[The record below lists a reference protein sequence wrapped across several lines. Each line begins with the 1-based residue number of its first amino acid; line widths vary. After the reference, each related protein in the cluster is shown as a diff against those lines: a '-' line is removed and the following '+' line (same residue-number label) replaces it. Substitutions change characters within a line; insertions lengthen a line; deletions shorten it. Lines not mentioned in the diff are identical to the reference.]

1 MKNKHIH
8 LLAILTAL
16 LIINGC
22 TPSFHVKKARK
33 HTAKALE
40 KGVVIPKDTL
50 TVTKTDTLIETFT
63 KNDSIFTII
72 RITDTVT
79 LEPTVEIQTRWQT
92 RYKWKEVKVEN
103 RAMIDSLK
111 QVVKIE
117 RQKKGI
123 AKAENRKSNW
133 WKWLL
138 LGLVVGYLINVIL
151 AFTSV
156 VKQIDKL

>member
-1 MKNKHIH
+1 MKNKT
-8 LLAILTAL
+8 LILTAL
-16 LIINGC
+16 IILSGC

-33 HTAKALE
+33 HTQKALE

-50 TVTKTDTLIETFT
+50 TVTKTDTLIETYT
-63 KNDSIFTII
+63 KNDSIFTVI

-79 LEPTVEIQTRWQT
+79 LEPTIEIQTRWMT

-103 RAMIDSLK
+103 KAMIDSLK
-111 QVVKIE
+111 QVVRIE

-138 LGLVVGYLINVIL
+138 LGIVVGYLINVIL
-151 AFTSV
+151 AFKSA

>member
-1 MKNKHIH
+1 MKNKT
-8 LLAILTAL
+8 LILTAL
-16 LIINGC
+16 IILSGC
-22 TPSFHVKKARK
+22 NAPYHVKKARK
-33 HTAKALE
+33 HTQKALE

-63 KNDSIFTII
+63 KNDSIFTVI

-79 LEPTVEIQTRWQT
+79 LEPTIEIQTRWQT

-111 QVVKIE
+111 QVVRIE

-151 AFTSV
+151 AIKSV
-156 VKQIDKL
+156 VNKMNKL

>member
-1 MKNKHIH
+1 MKNKT
-8 LLAILTAL
+8 LILTAL
-16 LIINGC
+16 IILSGC
-22 TPSFHVKKARK
+22 NAPYHVKKARK
-33 HTAKALE
+33 HTQKALE

-63 KNDSIFTII
+63 KNDSIFTVI

-79 LEPTVEIQTRWQT
+79 LEPTIEIQTRWQT

-111 QVVKIE
+111 QVVRIE

-133 WKWLL
+133 WKWLI
-138 LGLVVGYLINVIL
+138 LGIVVGYLINAIL
-151 AFTSV
+151 AIKSV
-156 VKQIDKL
+156 VNKMNKL

>member
-1 MKNKHIH
+1 MSLNKT
-8 LLAILTAL
+8 LILTAL
-16 LIINGC
+16 TILVGC
-22 TPSFHVKKARK
+22 NAPYHVKKARK

-40 KGVVIPKDTL
+40 KGVVIPHDTL
-50 TVTKTDTLIETFT
+50 TVTKTDTLIETYT
-63 KNDSIFTII
+63 KNDSIFTVI

-103 RAMIDSLK
+103 KATIDSLK
-111 QVVKIE
+111 QVVRIE

-133 WKWLL
+133 WKWLI

-151 AFTSV
+151 AIKSV
-156 VKQIDKL
+156 ANRIYKND